1 MRPKTKQT
9 YEFGPFRV
17 DTANHLLLRD
27 GQVVP
32 LKPKVFDTLVVLVDS
47 RGRLLEKD
55 ELMKALWPDS
65 CVEGSNLTQTVYML
79 RKALGEGPDEHN
91 YIETIPKRGY
101 RFVGAVRESVGEG
114 AYLAVKEEVRAS
126 VDGEEGGSGPG

>member
-1 MRPKTKQT
+1 MRAKTKHS
-9 YEFGPFRV
+9 YEFGPFRI
-17 DTANHLLLRD
+17 DAANHLLLRH

-32 LKPKVFDTLVVLVDS
+32 VKPKCFDTLVALVEN

-65 CVEGSNLTQTVYML
+65 FVEEANLTQTVYML
-79 RKALGEGPDEHN
+79 RKALGEGTNEHN

-101 RFVGAVRESVGEG
+101 RFVDAVREFEG
-114 AYLAVKEEVRAS
+114 Q
-126 VDGEEGGSGPG
+126 